1 LVLAGKG
8 EVVDRWGKSIIFSI
22 ASVAL
27 VGTLSGCGG
36 GDASTAPSSVSVEPS
51 SPATLESSL
60 STDLDDYAAPLT
72 FDEIRERQ
80 AIAVATS
87 GCLRGQTEFATKED
101 GFMIFPRLW
110 LGVILNHGLNT
121 EVLSVP
127 KKRDDFIIFMLDI
140 HYSDYMTKS
149 LETAAALDPKF
160 QPLVDI
166 WQKAGNRAIK
176 MWNQGGIDAS
186 EVLSSDQASSQR
198 LTARCKVPVMQAF
211 AFAENDN
218 ISLDEWIQATASG
231 LLPEAWDDK
240 EFIDMPLE

>member
-1 LVLAGKG
+1 M
-8 EVVDRWGKSIIFSI
+8 DRRGKSVIFAI

-27 VGTLSGCGG
+27 VGTLSACGG
-36 GDASTAPSSVSVEPS
+36 GDASTAPASMSIEPS
-51 SPATLESSL
+51 SPATWESSL

-110 LGVILNHGLNT
+110 LGVILTHGLNT
-121 EVLSVP
+121 KVLSVP
-127 KKRDDFIIFMLDI
+127 KQRDDFIMFMLDI
-140 HYSDYMTKS
+140 HYSDYMTES

-166 WQKAGNRAIK
+166 WQKAGSRAINK
-176 MWNQGGIDAS
+176 WDQGGLDTS
-186 EVLSSDQASSQR
+186 EVLSSDQVSSQR
-198 LTARCKVPVMQAF
+198 LTARCKVPIMQAF

-218 ISLDEWIQATASG
+218 ISLNEWIQATASD

-240 EFIDMPLE
+240 EFIDMPAE